1 MKIWISSKNS
11 ISIMFIQ
18 ICRVITFRSYL
29 QVRSNKEKKKKKV
42 GGTIQEL
49 LDTVK
54 LEETLQTKG
63 IDYCF

>member
-18 ICRVITFRSYL
+18 IFRVITFRSYL
-29 QVRSNKEKKKKKV
+29 QVRSNKDKKNKV

>member
-1 MKIWISSKNS
+1 
-11 ISIMFIQ
+11 MFIQ
-18 ICRVITFRSYL
+18 IFRVITFRSYL
-29 QVRSNKEKKKKKV
+29 QVRSNKEKKNKV